1 MVEQNEAQTPDTS
14 GIGLAVK
21 TQIVLETFKSRVA
34 IRDFLKEIDI
44 HQLTEINKLTGD
56 VIAEIKNQESA
67 AKAGI
72 DAVIAHLESINGT
85 KLSKEDA
92 LAILKGEVIKEAEPK
107 AKKKSAAASNEHK
120 YKLVINNNTYE
131 KAGISNRGLV
141 KEEMQ
146 KDLDAAKATKDE
158 KWKFIV
164 KEELDRFFTHLD
176 AGEYKWI
183 ETEAAYKHFN
193 RSKKSSES

>member
-44 HQLTEINKLTGD
+44 HQLKDINKLTGE
-56 VIAEIKNQESA
+56 VIVEVENQDEA

-72 DAVIAHLESINGT
+72 EAVIAHLESINGGK

-92 LAILKGEVIKEAEPK
+92 LAILTGQVIKEAEPK
-107 AKKKSAAASNEHK
+107 AKKKSATASNEHK
-120 YKLVINNNTYE
+120 YTLVINKNTYE
-131 KAGISNRGLV
+131 KSGISNRGLV

-193 RSKKSSES
+193 RSKKK